1 MPRCALNTNIG
12 YIRKQYWL
20 LIVVVL
26 ILIVA
31 GKETFRGYPDGS
43 RFSGQGVSVLGPSLP
58 PF

>member
-31 GKETFRGYPDGS
+31 GKETFRGYLADLESHGKE
-43 RFSGQGVSVLGPSLP
+43 SL
-58 PF
+58 F